1 MESNRWQPKMHSGFD
16 TMHLT
21 RAQKLTGS
29 QKITEK
35 YKKCEANCGTQ
46 QIESDSTST
55 KAVLAKNSFIR
66 EKDLWNKW
74 ALSKK

>member
-1 MESNRWQPKMHSGFD
+1 MESSDWLFLTPKQQSQSMESNRWQPKMHSGFD

-35 YKKCEANCGTQ
+35 YKKCEAKLRNTA
-46 QIESDSTST
+46 D
-55 KAVLAKNSFIR
+55 
-66 EKDLWNKW
+66 
-74 ALSKK
+74 